1 MVTYL
6 DLLNR
11 ARARQASSPLSATLI
26 AQNIGDSLQGVQAI
40 NNAVA
45 TFFDNSFDLDATEK
59 VVDIVT
65 TTSLLTAPT
74 PSWDSNVIK
83 AVKLLQ
89 NNQLL
94 TLNLIDLEQAEDLKL
109 QSFAT
114 NDPKFWYVNQG
125 NIYVL
130 PVPISSYTIKVFY
143 QLLYPDI
150 TVDNITSTV
159 ILPQAGYKTLT
170 DLIYANLREQIGD
183 PQWATLKEQAKEQ
196 VMKFYQ
202 RNKYSEKRQG
212 MKKFVVRPR
221 RGDRKL

>member
-11 ARARQASSPLSATLI
+11 ARARQASSPLSATSI
-26 AQNIGDSLQGVQAI
+26 AQNIGDSLQGVQAL
-40 NNAVA
+40 NNAVT
-45 TFFDNSFDLDATEK
+45 TFFDNSFDLDAAEK

-65 TTSLLTAPT
+65 TTSLLTPPD

-83 AVKLLQ
+83 AVKLLKD
-89 NNQLL
+89 NQLL
-94 TLNLIDLEQAEDLKL
+94 ELNLISLEQAEDLKL
-109 QSFAT
+109 QSFES
-114 NDPKFWYVNQG
+114 NNPKFWYVNQG
-125 NIYVL
+125 NLYVL

-143 QLLYPDI
+143 QQLYPDI

-159 ILPQAGYKTLT
+159 ILPQAGYKTLS

-196 VMKFYQ
+196 VIKFYQ

>member
-1 MVTYL
+1 VVTYL

-11 ARARQASSPLSATLI
+11 ARARQASSPISATSI
-26 AQNIGDSLQGVQAI
+26 AQNTGDSLQGVQAI

-65 TTSLLTAPT
+65 ATSLLTPPV

-94 TLNLIDLEQAEDLKL
+94 SLGLVSLEEAEDLKL
-109 QSFAT
+109 QSFVG
-114 NDPKFWYVNQG
+114 NEPRFWYVNQG
-125 NIYVL
+125 NVYIL
-130 PVPISSYTIKVFY
+130 PVPTATYTIKVFY

-150 TVDNITSTV
+150 TVDNMTSTV

-221 RGDRKL
+221 KGDRKL

>member
-11 ARARQASSPLSATLI
+11 ARARQASSPLSATSI

-65 TTSLLTAPT
+65 STSLLTP
-74 PSWDSNVIK
+74 PDPNWDSNVIK
-83 AVKLLQ
+83 AVKYLY

-94 TLNLIDLEQAEDLKL
+94 PLQLVSLEEAEDIKL
-109 QSFAT
+109 RSFNT
-114 NDPKFWYVNQG
+114 NDPKFWYINQG
-125 NIYVL
+125 NIYIL
-130 PVPISSYTIKVFY
+130 PAPTSSYTIKVFY
-143 QLLYPDI
+143 QQLYPDI
-150 TVDNITSTV
+150 TVDNITSVV
-159 ILPQAGYKTLT
+159 ILPQVGYKTLT

-183 PQWATLKEQAKEQ
+183 PQWMILRDQAKEQ
-196 VMKFYQ
+196 IMKFYQ
-202 RNKYSEKRQG
+202 RNKYSEKRKG
-212 MKKFVVRPR
+212 MKTFVVRPR